1 MSEITQRLQQLVRLI
16 DIKAVELEQASLK
29 LQAEQQVF
37 AQEEAQL
44 DRLTAYYSE
53 YSSPKS
59 QPNQPEMMAMR
70 GAFMGQL
77 NEGITQQKQVV
88 AKAQVR
94 LDSAQTAWFQLRK
107 FKEMLEEKVSDLEK
121 MRADAAEKRLDAEIQ
136 EFVQSRQSR

>member
-1 MSEITQRLQQLVRLI
+1 
-16 DIKAVELEQASLK
+16 
-29 LQAEQQVF
+29 
-37 AQEEAQL
+37 
-44 DRLTAYYSE
+44 
-53 YSSPKS
+53 
-59 QPNQPEMMAMR
+59 
-70 GAFMGQL
+70 MGQL